1 MGSGGIDLSANG
13 ETLLFGDLPRVG
25 EDGGDVY
32 VRRTDGSPPKRLAA
46 GGASA
51 LSPDGSLVLA
61 EDSESHN
68 LVPTG
73 AGQPRQV
80 STHGVHTLSNEEA
93 SARFLPDMKRIVF
106 GGFETGHGRR
116 VWIQDLEGGKPIPV
130 TPENSS
136 RGVLLGDGHYV
147 CARGPD
153 SIWYLYPTEPG
164 EPRRVAGLLPGEEPF
179 RSTPDGNGSTSE
191 APTSS
196 SRVRRL
202 MTTRV
207 YRLDPRTGE
216 RLLWKEIPSTE
227 SREGGAVTSIQF
239 SADGKTCVWTQWRY
253 SAELVL
259 VEGLK

>member
-1 MGSGGIDLSANG
+1 MSMFAGPTDRPRSAWRPAARPLS
-13 ETLLFGDLPRVG
+13 PR
-25 EDGGDVY
+25 
-32 VRRTDGSPPKRLAA
+32 T
-46 GGASA
+46 GASS
-51 LSPDGSLVLA
+51 SPRT
-61 EDSESHN
+61 SEGHN

-80 STHGVHTLSNEEA
+80 STHGVRTLANEEA

-116 VWIQDLEGGKPIPV
+116 VWIQDLEGGKPKPV

-136 RGVLLGDGHYV
+136 RGVLLGDGHDV

-179 RSTPDGNGSTSE
+179 RSTPDGKWLY
-191 APTSS
+191 
-196 SRVRRL
+196 VRGAYELKPGERL

-259 VEGLK
+259 VEGLR